1 MILADL
7 VPWLLL
13 LLDIV
18 IILIAGAYVATNR
31 NPSSAIAWI
40 LMFVFLPI
48 IGILFFLLI
57 GSPKL
62 PRSRKQKQAEV
73 NKLFVERTEGL
84 HLVSREDDWPDY
96 LASMVR
102 MNRRLGALP
111 MVGGNHATLNGDYVG
126 SYDSMIADI
135 DQAEKWVSVEFFI
148 LVMDK
153 VTEPFFAALERACQR
168 GVKVR
173 VLSDHVAQIGY
184 PNRKEAVQRFKDM
197 GAEYYPML
205 PINVFKRE
213 WRRPDLRN
221 HRKIV
226 VVDGVV
232 AHTGSQNVTDRS
244 YNKPKN
250 VQRGLQW
257 QELMMR
263 VHGPAVREL
272 EAVFA
277 SDWYAETDELL
288 FLNTT
293 PVVLAPDD
301 PTALDM
307 QVLPSGPTYDND
319 NNAKLFAALI
329 HNARKRVSVTSPYYV
344 PDESIQRAMVT
355 AASRGLSVELFVSE
369 VSDQFMVYH
378 AQRSYYE
385 ELLRAGVRI
394 YMYPPP
400 YILHAKHLSF
410 DDDVALIG
418 TSNLDIR
425 SLSLHMELMV
435 LVEGNQFV
443 DDIRKVEDD
452 YRSKSKEILL
462 AEWLKRARSEKLFD
476 SLMRLTSSLQ

>member
-1 MILADL
+1 MIWADAI
-7 VPWLLL
+7 PWLLL
-13 LLDIV
+13 ILDIL
-18 IILIAGAYVATNR
+18 IIIIVGAYVASNR
-31 NPSSAIAWI
+31 SPSSAIAWI
-40 LMFVFLPI
+40 LLFVLVPLFAI
-48 IGILFFLLI
+48 VFFLLI

-62 PRSRKQKQAEV
+62 PKSRKEKQREV
-73 NKLFVERTEGL
+73 SEFIVSRTEGL
-84 HLVSREDDWPDY
+84 HLVSREAEWPDY
-96 LASMVR
+96 LASLVR
-102 MNRRLGALP
+102 MNRRLGAVP

-135 DQAEKWVSVEFFI
+135 DKAENWVHVEFFI

-184 PNRKEAVQRFKDM
+184 PNRKQAVQRFKDM
-197 GAEYYPML
+197 GAEYVAML
-205 PINVFKRE
+205 PIKPLKGQ

-226 VVDGVV
+226 IVDGVV
-232 AHTGSQNVTDRS
+232 AHTGSQNMTDRS
-244 YNKPKN
+244 YNKKKN
-250 VQRGLQW
+250 IERGLQW

-277 SDWYAETDELL
+277 SDWYAETDERLV
-288 FLNTT
+288 LNTS
-293 PVVLAPDD
+293 PVVLPDD

-307 QVLPSGPTYDND
+307 QVLPSGPTFDND

-329 HNARKRVSVTSPYYV
+329 HNARHRVSVTSPYFV
-344 PDESIQRAMVT
+344 PDEPIMRAMVI

-385 ELLRAGVRI
+385 ELLTAGVRI
-394 YMYPPP
+394 FMYPPP

-410 DDDVALIG
+410 DDNLALIG

-435 LVEGNQFV
+435 LVAGREFV

-452 YRSKSKEILL
+452 YRSKSKEIHL
-462 AEWLKRARSEKLFD
+462 AEWVKRPRSAQLFD
-476 SLMRLTSSLQ
+476 NLMRLTSAVQ

>member
-1 MILADL
+1 MLADL

-13 LLDIV
+13 ILNIILV
-18 IILIAGAYVATNR
+18 IIVGAYVASNR

-40 LMFVFLPI
+40 LMFVFLPVV
-48 IGILFFLLI
+48 GILFFLLV

-62 PRSRKQKQAEV
+62 PKSRKEKQREV
-73 NKLFVERTEGL
+73 NRLILERTEGL
-84 HLVSREDDWPDY
+84 HLVSREGEWPDY

-102 MNRRLGALP
+102 MNRELGALP

-126 SYDSMIADI
+126 SFDSMIADI
-135 DQAEKWVSVEFFI
+135 DRAQKWVHVEFFI
-148 LVMDK
+148 LVLDT
-153 VTEPFFAALERACQR
+153 VTQPFFDALARACQR

-173 VLSDHVAQIGY
+173 VLSDHIAQIGY
-184 PNRKEAVQRFKDM
+184 PNRKKAIQTFADM
-197 GAEYYPML
+197 GAEYVQML
-205 PINVFKRE
+205 PIKPFKGQ

-226 VVDGVV
+226 IVDGEV
-232 AHTGSQNVTDRS
+232 AHTGSQNLTDRS
-244 YNKPKN
+244 YNKKKN
-250 VQRGLQW
+250 IERGLQW

-263 VHGPAVREL
+263 VTGPAVREL

-277 SDWYAETDELL
+277 SDWYADTGELPAVSTVNIEL
-288 FLNTT
+288 HE
-293 PVVLAPDD
+293 D

-307 QVLPSGPTYDND
+307 QVLPSGPTFDND
-319 NNAKLFAALI
+319 NNAKLFAGLI
-329 HNARKRVSVTSPYYV
+329 HSAKWRVSVTSPYYV
-344 PDESIQRAMVT
+344 PDEPIQRALVV
-355 AASRGLSVELFVSE
+355 AASRGLDVELFVSE

-410 DDDVALIG
+410 DDDVAVIG

-435 LVEGNQFV
+435 LVEGTEFV
-443 DDIRKVEDD
+443 DDMRRVEDD
-452 YRSKSKEILL
+452 YRAKSKEILL
-462 AEWLKRARSEKLFD
+462 EDWLKRPRREKLFD
-476 SLMRLTSSLQ
+476 NLMRLTSSLQ

>member
-1 MILADL
+1 MILADA

-13 LLDIV
+13 ILDIV
-18 IILIAGAYVATNR
+18 IVLVAGAYVATNR

-40 LMFVFLPI
+40 LMFVFLPVV
-48 IGILFFLLI
+48 GIFFFLLI

-62 PRSRKQKQAEV
+62 PKSRKAKQREV
-73 NKLFVERTEGL
+73 NDIIGGRTTGL
-84 HLVSREDDWPDY
+84 HLTSHEDDWPDY
-96 LASMVR
+96 LPSMVR

-111 MVGGNHATLNGDYVG
+111 MVGGNHATLNGGYVG
-126 SYDSMIADI
+126 SFDSMIADI
-135 DQAEKWVSVEFFI
+135 DKAEKCVHVEFFI
-148 LVMDK
+148 LVLDS
-153 VTEPFFAALERACQR
+153 VTQPFFDALARACQR

-184 PNRKEAVQRFKDM
+184 PNRKKAVRVFADM
-197 GAEYYPML
+197 GAEYVPML
-205 PINVFKRE
+205 PINVFKGE

-226 VVDGVV
+226 IVDGEV
-232 AHTGSQNVTDRS
+232 AHTGSQNLTDRS
-244 YNKPKN
+244 YNKKKN

-263 VHGPAVREL
+263 VTGPAVREL

-277 SDWYAETDELL
+277 SDWYAETDELVL
-288 FLNTT
+288 LDTS
-293 PVVLAPDD
+293 PVVLPDD
-301 PTALDM
+301 SGALDM
-307 QVLPSGPTYDND
+307 QVLPSGPTFDND

-329 HNARKRVSVTSPYYV
+329 HSARHRVSVTSPYYV
-344 PDESIQRAMVT
+344 PDEPIQRAMVV
-355 AASRGLSVELFVSE
+355 AASRGLNVELFVSE
-369 VSDQFMVYH
+369 IGDQFMVYH

-394 YMYPPP
+394 YMYPSP

-410 DDDVALIG
+410 DDDLALIG

-435 LVEGNQFV
+435 LVHGQEFV
-443 DDIRKVEDD
+443 DEMRQVEDE
-452 YRSKSKEILL
+452 YRSKGKEILL
-462 AEWLKRARSEKLFD
+462 ADWVKRPGSQKLFD
-476 SLMRLTSSLQ
+476 NLMRLTSSLQ